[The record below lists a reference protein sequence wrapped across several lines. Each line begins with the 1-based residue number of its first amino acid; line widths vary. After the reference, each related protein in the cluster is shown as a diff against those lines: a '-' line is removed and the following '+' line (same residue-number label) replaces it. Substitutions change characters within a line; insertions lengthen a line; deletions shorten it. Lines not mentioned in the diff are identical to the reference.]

1 MAIRMGDGFTL
12 MPRNDLNQPALANL
26 AMGGGQSTNV
36 YSGGVYYL
44 QPDEALIEVVVPVEP
59 AYMGFHLPI
68 CGASHWTTP
77 TTHAAS
83 TDSSPNQTPTGQFAM
98 WSARLTPECRT
109 GSTPSATAAG
119 T

>member
-1 MAIRMGDGFTL
+1 MGDGFTL

-36 YSGGVYYL
+36 YSGGVYDL

-77 TTHAAS
+77 THTMQPQPIPVR
-83 TDSSPNQTPTGQFAM
+83 TRPRRDSSLCG
-98 WSARLTPECRT
+98 RRD
-109 GSTPSATAAG
+109 
-119 T
+119 